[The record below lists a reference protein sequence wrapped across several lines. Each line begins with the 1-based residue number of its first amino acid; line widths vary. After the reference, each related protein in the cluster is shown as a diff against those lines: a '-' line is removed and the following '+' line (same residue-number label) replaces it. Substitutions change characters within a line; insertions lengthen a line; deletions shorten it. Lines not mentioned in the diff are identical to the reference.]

1 MIGTHG
7 GNQGMGWRLYE
18 NTSQKIWLRKYILLL
33 II

>member
-1 MIGTHG
+1 MIGPNG